1 MGINLADMLKIAH
14 SYILNE
20 DKRPW
25 IISSGLIELLYK
37 VKTTTT
43 KIKQKQKNHGMGDI
57 SWLLTLIF
65 SVSFLCLL

>member
-43 KIKQKQKNHGMGDI
+43 KIKQKQKTMVWEILVGY
-57 SWLLTLIF
+57 SLSF
-65 SVSFLCLL
+65 SV